1 MLSHLQVKVWN
12 LAQEAHYIRSKE
24 KKWKDRARAARAKA
38 KDPKFSEDNF
48 WSMRNHR
55 MELRVESRCSQ
66 LAYGF
71 LRGRK
76 YHQMEDV
83 AYSAPDWSRIENIAK
98 RFSQDDPRLV
108 IQSFA
113 EWKDEAA
120 VFQKDQLQIRL
131 HEKEMQAKQRAA
143 AKEEIA
149 AAAK

>member
-71 LRGRK
+71 LRGK
-76 YHQMEDV
+76 AYADMEFL
-83 AYSAPDWSRIENIAK
+83 AYSSPDWSRIENIVN
-98 RFSQDDPRLV
+98 RFSQDDSRLV
-108 IQSFA
+108 TQSFA
-113 EWKDEAA
+113 EWKDTAAEWQKNHSIAVLAQKKAEA
-120 VFQKDQLQIRL
+120 D
-131 HEKEMQAKQRAA
+131 ERAA
-143 AKEEIA
+143 AKEA
-149 AAAK
+149 AAVK